1 MLANLVQVFV
11 STVLPVFLVAGAGY
25 LLARTVALDGR
36 SLGRVIFYL
45 GSPSLVFRSLYNMDV
60 STAVLQQFLLL
71 VIGVYVVTGVA
82 GWFAGADQTRPRRAA
97 LTLASTVSN
106 NGNMGL
112 PISLFA
118 LGDAGLV
125 MATVYYAVSAFLTN
139 TFGVFVASSGSAPV
153 GKALGQ
159 SLRAPVLYATILGV
173 IFNRLAV
180 PVPDP
185 IYRAIDLMAG
195 AAIPMML
202 VLLGIHL
209 SVTPFN
215 REQSVVWRSLIIRL
229 VASPLAALALCMV
242 MGIGGLERQVMILQA
257 SMPTAVVATVL
268 STEFAAAPRLV
279 SAAVLVSTLASMV
292 TVSVVL
298 VLIGGGA

>member
-1 MLANLVQVFV
+1 MMLANLIQVFV
-11 STVLPVFLVAGAGY
+11 NTVLPVFLIAGAGFI
-25 LLARTVALDGR
+25 LARAMPLEGR
-36 SLGRVIFYL
+36 TLGRVIFYL
-45 GSPSLVFRSLYNMDV
+45 GSPSLVFRSLYNMDI
-60 STAVLQQFLLL
+60 STMVLQQELL
-71 VIGVYVVTGVA
+71 VVLGVYLITGAV
-82 GWFAGADQTRPRRAA
+82 GWLVGADQTRPRRSA
-97 LTLASTVSN
+97 LTIASAVSN

-125 MATVYYAVSAFLTN
+125 MATVYYAISAFLTN
-139 TFGVFVASSGSAPV
+139 TFGVFVASSGSAPL

-159 SLRAPVLYATILGV
+159 SLRAPVIYATLLGV
-173 IFNRLAV
+173 ILNRLAI

-185 IYRAIDLMAG
+185 LYRAVDLMAG

-202 VLLGIHL
+202 VLLGIQL
-209 SVTPFN
+209 SVTPFTHDQ
-215 REQSVVWRSLIIRL
+215 RVVWRSVVIRL
-229 VASPLAALALCMV
+229 GLSPLIALALCLV
-242 MGIGGLERQVMILQA
+242 MGVSGLERQVVILQA

-279 SAAVLVSTLASMV
+279 AAAVLVSTLVSMV

-298 VLIGGGA
+298 VMIT

>member
-1 MLANLVQVFV
+1 MLANLIQVFV
-11 STVLPVFLVAGAGY
+11 NTVLPVFLIAGAGFI
-25 LLARTVALDGR
+25 LARAMPLEGR
-36 SLGRVIFYL
+36 TLGRVIFYL
-45 GSPSLVFRSLYNMDV
+45 GSPSLVFRSLYNMDI
-60 STAVLQQFLLL
+60 STMVLQQELL
-71 VIGVYVVTGVA
+71 VVLGVYLITGAV
-82 GWFAGADQTRPRRAA
+82 GWLVGADQTRPRRSA
-97 LTLASTVSN
+97 LTIASAVSN

-125 MATVYYAVSAFLTN
+125 MATVYYAISAFLTN
-139 TFGVFVASSGSAPV
+139 TFGVFVASSGSAPL

-159 SLRAPVLYATILGV
+159 SLRAPVIYATLLGV
-173 IFNRLAV
+173 ILNRLAI

-185 IYRAIDLMAG
+185 LYRAVDLMAG

-202 VLLGIHL
+202 VLLGIQL
-209 SVTPFN
+209 SVTPFTHDQ
-215 REQSVVWRSLIIRL
+215 RVVWRSVVIRL
-229 VASPLAALALCMV
+229 GLSPLIALALCLV
-242 MGIGGLERQVMILQA
+242 MGVSGLERQVVILQA

-279 SAAVLVSTLASMV
+279 AAAVLVSTLVSMV

-298 VLIGGGA
+298 VMIT

>member
-1 MLANLVQVFV
+1 MLANLIQVFV
-11 STVLPVFLVAGAGY
+11 NTVLPVFLIAGAGFI
-25 LLARTVALDGR
+25 LARAMPLEGR
-36 SLGRVIFYL
+36 TLGRVIFYL
-45 GSPSLVFRSLYNMDV
+45 GSPSLVFRSLYNMDI
-60 STAVLQQFLLL
+60 STTVLQQELL
-71 VIGVYVVTGVA
+71 VVLGVYLITGAV
-82 GWFAGADQTRPRRAA
+82 GWLVGADQTRPRRSA
-97 LTLASTVSN
+97 LTIASAVSN

-125 MATVYYAVSAFLTN
+125 MATVYYAISAFLTN
-139 TFGVFVASSGSAPV
+139 TFGVFVASSGSAPL

-159 SLRAPVLYATILGV
+159 SLRAPVIYATLLGV
-173 IFNRLAV
+173 ILNRLAI

-185 IYRAIDLMAG
+185 LYRAVDLMAG

-202 VLLGIHL
+202 VLLGIQL
-209 SVTPFN
+209 SVTPFTHDQ
-215 REQSVVWRSLIIRL
+215 RVVWRSVVIRL
-229 VASPLAALALCMV
+229 GLSPLIALALCLV
-242 MGIGGLERQVMILQA
+242 MGVSGLERQVVILQA

-279 SAAVLVSTLASMV
+279 AAAVLVSTLVSMV

-298 VLIGGGA
+298 VMIT

>member
-1 MLANLVQVFV
+1 MLTDLVQVFV
-11 STVLPVFLVAGAGY
+11 NTVLPVFLVAGAGY
-25 LLARTVALDGR
+25 VLARATSIDGR
-36 SLGRVIFYL
+36 SVGRIIFYL
-45 GSPSLVFRSLYNMDV
+45 GSPSLIFRSLYTMEI
-60 STAVLQQFLLL
+60 STTLLQHFMLL
-71 VIGVYVVTGVA
+71 VLSLYVITGLA
-82 GWFAGADQTRPRRAA
+82 GWFAGSDQARPRRAA
-97 LTLASTVSN
+97 LTIASAVSN

-112 PISLFA
+112 PIALFA

-125 MATVYYAVSAFLTN
+125 MATVYYAISAFLTN
-139 TFGVFVASSGSAPV
+139 TLGVFVASSGSAPL

-159 SLRAPVLYATILGV
+159 SLRAPVLYATLLG
-173 IFNRLAV
+173 ITLNRLAV
-180 PVPDP
+180 PIPDP
-185 IYRAIDLMAG
+185 LYRAVDLMAG

-215 REQSVVWRSLIIRL
+215 REQTVVWRSVVIRL
-229 VASPLAALALCMV
+229 GLSPLAALAICQV

-257 SMPTAVVATVL
+257 AMPTAVVATVL

-279 SAAVLVSTLASMV
+279 AAAVLVSTLVSLV

-298 VLIGGGA
+298 VLVG

>member
-1 MLANLVQVFV
+1 MREGTQLV
-11 STVLPVFLVAGAGY
+11 
-25 LLARTVALDGR
+25 
-36 SLGRVIFYL
+36 
-45 GSPSLVFRSLYNMDV
+45 
-60 STAVLQQFLLL
+60 
-71 VIGVYVVTGVA
+71 
-82 GWFAGADQTRPRRAA
+82 GADGTPLGEPAQNLGVGEVTHPVTTFVPNASAA
-97 LTLASTVSN
+97 FSKNMAGGTPNPPTLNQSFAYDIAVSN

-279 SAAVLVSTLASMV
+279 SAAVLVRRLLYTSPSPRDRTWSRMPSSSFKKK
-292 TVSVVL
+292 TK
-298 VLIGGGA
+298 

>member
-1 MLANLVQVFV
+1 MMLANLIQVFV
-11 STVLPVFLVAGAGY
+11 NTVLPVFLIAGAGFI
-25 LLARTVALDGR
+25 LARAMPLEGR
-36 SLGRVIFYL
+36 TLGRVIFYL
-45 GSPSLVFRSLYNMDV
+45 GSPSLVFRSLYNMDI
-60 STAVLQQFLLL
+60 STTVLQQELL
-71 VIGVYVVTGVA
+71 VVLGVYLITGAV
-82 GWFAGADQTRPRRAA
+82 GWLVGADQTRPRRSA
-97 LTLASTVSN
+97 LTIASAVSN

-125 MATVYYAVSAFLTN
+125 MATVYYAISAFLTN
-139 TFGVFVASSGSAPV
+139 TFGVFVASSGSAPL

-159 SLRAPVLYATILGV
+159 SLRAPVIYATLLGV
-173 IFNRLAV
+173 ILNRLAI

-185 IYRAIDLMAG
+185 LYRAVDLMAG

-202 VLLGIHL
+202 VLLGIQL
-209 SVTPFN
+209 SVTPFTHDQ
-215 REQSVVWRSLIIRL
+215 RVVWRSVVIRL
-229 VASPLAALALCMV
+229 GLSPLIALALCLV
-242 MGIGGLERQVMILQA
+242 MGVSGLERQVVILQA

-279 SAAVLVSTLASMV
+279 AAAVLVSTLVSMV

-298 VLIGGGA
+298 VMIT

>member
-1 MLANLVQVFV
+1 MFSNLVQVFAN
-11 STVLPVFLVAGAGY
+11 TVLPVFLVAGAGY
-25 LLARTVALDGR
+25 ALARTTAIDGR
-36 SLGRVIFYL
+36 SVGRIIFYL
-45 GSPSLVFRSLYNMDV
+45 GSPSLIFRSLYTMEI
-60 STAVLQQFLLL
+60 STTLLQHFLLL
-71 VIGVYVVTGVA
+71 VLALYVITGLA

-97 LTLASTVSN
+97 LTLASSVSN

-118 LGDAGLV
+118 LGETGL
-125 MATVYYAVSAFLTN
+125 MFATVYYAISALLTN
-139 TFGVFVASSGSAPV
+139 TLGVFVASSGSAPL

-173 IFNRLAV
+173 TLNRLAV

-185 IYRAIDLMAG
+185 IYRAVDLMAG

-215 REQSVVWRSLIIRL
+215 REQTVVWRSLVIRL
-229 VASPLAALALCMV
+229 GLSPLAALALCQA
-242 MGIGGLERQVMILQA
+242 MGIGGLERQVIILQA
-257 SMPTAVVATVL
+257 AMPTAVVATVL

-279 SAAVLVSTLASMV
+279 AAAVLVSTLVSMA
-292 TVSVVL
+292 TLSVVL
-298 VLIGGGA
+298 A

>member
-1 MLANLVQVFV
+1 MLADLVQVFV
-11 STVLPVFLVAGAGY
+11 NTVLPVFLVAGAGY
-25 LLARTVALDGR
+25 VLARATSIDGR
-36 SLGRVIFYL
+36 SVGRVIFYL
-45 GSPSLVFRSLYNMDV
+45 GSPSLIFRSLYTMEI
-60 STAVLQQFLLL
+60 STTLLQHFVLL
-71 VIGVYVVTGVA
+71 VLALYVITGLA
-82 GWFAGADQTRPRRAA
+82 GWFAGSDQARPRRAA
-97 LTLASTVSN
+97 LTIASAVSN

-112 PISLFA
+112 PIALFA

-125 MATVYYAVSAFLTN
+125 LATVYYAISAFLTN
-139 TFGVFVASSGSAPV
+139 TLGVFVASSGSAPL

-159 SLRAPVLYATILGV
+159 SLRAPVLYATLLG
-173 IFNRLAV
+173 ITLNRLAV
-180 PVPDP
+180 PIPDP
-185 IYRAIDLMAG
+185 LYRAVDLMAG

-215 REQSVVWRSLIIRL
+215 REQTVVWRSVVIRL
-229 VASPLAALALCMV
+229 GLSPLAALAICQV

-257 SMPTAVVATVL
+257 AMPTAVVATVL

-279 SAAVLVSTLASMV
+279 AAAVLVSTLVSLV

-298 VLIGGGA
+298 VLVG